1 MSLTFAAIHICKPH
15 KSAHNQSL
23 QISMP
28 ARHAQ
33 TDGKALAITASK
45 HNFWRRA
52 AQMQRWTIAKN

>member
-1 MSLTFAAIHICKPH
+1 MSLTFAVIHICKPH

-28 ARHAQ
+28 ARHAL
-33 TDGKALAITASK
+33 TEGKALAITASK

-52 AQMQRWTIAKN
+52 AQIHGWTIAKN